1 MHSGDAENSA
11 TIGLS
16 GLSLPPQSCYD
27 TVLSVHRPIHG
38 TDRRYSRDARAD
50 VEVAYAKP
58 LSLVPSEKGRW
69 VLHQLSENFAN
80 ETVSQV

>member
-1 MHSGDAENSA
+1 M
-11 TIGLS
+11 GLT
-16 GLSLPPQSCYD
+16 GA
-27 TVLSVHRPIHG
+27 IH
-38 TDRRYSRDARAD
+38 AMRAD

-69 VLHQLSENFAN
+69 VLNQLSENFAN